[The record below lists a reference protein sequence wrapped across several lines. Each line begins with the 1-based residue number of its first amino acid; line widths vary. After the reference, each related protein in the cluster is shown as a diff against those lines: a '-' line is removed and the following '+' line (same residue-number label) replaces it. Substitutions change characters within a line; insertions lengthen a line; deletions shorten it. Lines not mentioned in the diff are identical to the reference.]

1 MPIDGVNLRSFLL
14 KLPSLYF
21 GLFLFAAGSV
31 TNLYSGL
38 GMSPWGVFHV
48 GVSGISG
55 LTLGQVSQLVGLA
68 VLLLGWWLGFPPGW
82 GTVSNMIFIGWFT
95 DRIMEWGLV
104 PKPTDIIG
112 QYILLILSVVFV
124 GLGSLF
130 YMRVQL
136 GAGPRDG
143 LMVGLVRKLNKP
155 ISLVRGSI
163 EVTVLI
169 LGYFLGGPVGIGTV
183 VTALSIG
190 YSVQYAFKYGK
201 FDGKSKQMNLW
212 ELYGYLLG
220 ERSASAQ
227 SNVS

>member
-1 MPIDGVNLRSFLL
+1 MPINTGNLHAFLL

-48 GVSGISG
+48 GLTGPTG

-68 VLLLGWWLGFPPGW
+68 VLLIGWGLGFPPGW
-82 GTVSNMIFIGWFT
+82 GTVMNMFFIGWFT
-95 DRIMEWGLV
+95 DRIIEWNLV
-104 PKPTDIIG
+104 PKPTDVIG
-112 QYILLILSVVFV
+112 QYALLIMSLVFV

-143 LMVGLVRKLNKP
+143 LMVGLVKKLNRP
-155 ISLVRGSI
+155 IFLVRASI
-163 EVTVLI
+163 EVTVLV
-169 LGYFLGGPVGIGTV
+169 LGFFLGGPVGVGTV
-183 VTALSIG
+183 VTALTLG
-190 YSVQYAFKYGK
+190 YSVQYAFKFGR
-201 FDGKSKQMNLW
+201 FEGKSKQMNLW
-212 ELYGYLLG
+212 ELYGYLTEPG
-220 ERSASAQ
+220 SINS
-227 SNVS
+227 

>member
-1 MPIDGVNLRSFLL
+1 MPIDSVNLRSFLL

-21 GLFLFAAGSV
+21 GLFLFAVGSV
-31 TNLYSGL
+31 TNLYSEL

-55 LTLGQVSQLVGLA
+55 LTLGQVSQIVGLA
-68 VLLLGWWLGFPPGW
+68 VLLLGWGLGFPPGW
-82 GTVSNMIFIGWFT
+82 GTVSNMFFIGWFT

-104 PKPTDIIG
+104 PKPTDVVG
-112 QYILLILSVVFV
+112 QYILLILSVIFV
-124 GLGSLF
+124 GAGSLF

-143 LMVGLVRKLNKP
+143 LMVGLVKNLNKP
-155 ISLVRGSI
+155 IWLIRGCL

-169 LGYFLGGPVGIGTV
+169 LGYLLGGPVGIGTV
-183 VTALSIG
+183 VTALTLG
-190 YSVQYAFKYGK
+190 YSVQYSFKLGK

-212 ELYGYLLG
+212 ELYGHLTG
-220 ERSASAQ
+220 EKPASA
-227 SNVS
+227 

>member
-1 MPIDGVNLRSFLL
+1 MQIHGGNLRSFLV

-48 GVSGISG
+48 GISGLSG
-55 LTLGQVSQLVGLA
+55 LTLGQVSQLVGLV

-82 GTVSNMIFIGWFT
+82 GTVSNMFFIGWFT

-104 PKPTDIIG
+104 PKPTAPLG
-112 QYILLILSVVFV
+112 QYALLLLSVVLV
-124 GLGSLF
+124 GAGSLF

-143 LMVGLVRKLNKP
+143 LMVGIVRQLNK
-155 ISLVRGSI
+155 SVWLVRGSI

-169 LGYFLGGPVGIGTV
+169 LGYFLGGPVGVGTV
-183 VTALSIG
+183 VTALTVG
-190 YSVQYAFKYGK
+190 YSVQYAFKLGK
-201 FDGKSKQMNLW
+201 FEGKSPHMNLW
-212 ELYGYLLG
+212 QLYGYLLD
-220 ERSASAQ
+220 EA
-227 SNVS
+227 

>member
-1 MPIDGVNLRSFLL
+1 MPIHEENLRSFLA
-14 KLPSLYF
+14 KLPSLYL

-48 GVSGISG
+48 GISGLSG
-55 LTLGQVSQLVGLA
+55 LTLGQVSQLVGLV

-82 GTVSNMIFIGWFT
+82 GTVSNMFFIGWFT

-104 PKPTDIIG
+104 PKPTDPLE
-112 QYILLILSVVFV
+112 QYALLLLSVVLV
-124 GLGSLF
+124 GAGSLF

-143 LMVGLVRKLNKP
+143 LMVGIIRQLNK
-155 ISLVRGSI
+155 SVWLVRGSI

-169 LGYFLGGPVGIGTV
+169 LGYFLGGPVGVGTV
-183 VTALSIG
+183 VTALTIG
-190 YSVQYAFKYGK
+190 YSVQYAFKLGK
-201 FDGKSKQMNLW
+201 FEGKSPQMNLW
-212 ELYGYLLG
+212 QLYGYLLD
-220 ERSASAQ
+220 EA
-227 SNVS
+227 